1 MAKWRGD
8 ARGAERWCHHARG
21 DDGRGEKF
29 WRGEGV
35 RSSDRGHGWAMCI
48 GNSSRG
54 QVRKEAIAC
63 GASSSVSEAP
73 VKETCEKWYATLF
86 ELVTSEDIYLVNFY
100 GKVYKLDDGEPN
112 ELLRR
117 RLVGVG
123 KNVVGIMFG
132 GCLVL
137 LPADVAVK
145 NLGYLRPVSVPRTNW
160 LVTGTG
166 TRVYDLRKDMQ
177 GLYHGG
183 WTRVS
188 LDNAAREFWAVVG
201 EHYHPSA
208 QNFPLYEY
216 LMLET
221 GVDAPPHRESQ

>member
-1 MAKWRGD
+1 MY
-8 ARGAERWCHHARG
+8 
-21 DDGRGEKF
+21 
-29 WRGEGV
+29 
-35 RSSDRGHGWAMCI
+35 I
-48 GNSSRG
+48 GNRSRR

-73 VKETCEKWYATLF
+73 VKETCEEGYATLL

-100 GKVYKLDDGEPN
+100 GKVYKLDDGAPN

-117 RLVGVG
+117 RLWRVG
-123 KNVVGIMFG
+123 KNVVGIIFG
-132 GCLVL
+132 SCLVL
-137 LPADVAVK
+137 LLADVAVK
-145 NLGYLRPVSVPRTNW
+145 NLGYLRPASVPRTNW

-188 LDNAAREFWAVVG
+188 LDKAAREFWAVVG
-201 EHYHPSA
+201 EHSHPSA

-221 GVDAPPHRESQ
+221 GVDAPPHRENEASSFLAS

>member
-1 MAKWRGD
+1 
-8 ARGAERWCHHARG
+8 
-21 DDGRGEKF
+21 
-29 WRGEGV
+29 
-35 RSSDRGHGWAMCI
+35 MCI

-73 VKETCEKWYATLF
+73 VKETCDKWYATLF

-166 TRVYDLRKDMQ
+166 TRVYDLRNK
-177 GLYHGG
+177 
-183 WTRVS
+183 
-188 LDNAAREFWAVVG
+188 
-201 EHYHPSA
+201 
-208 QNFPLYEY
+208 PLIMIWYEY
-216 LMLET
+216 RQKHNRKTPINNKQNVLCSKRMFD
-221 GVDAPPHRESQ
+221 VVCS